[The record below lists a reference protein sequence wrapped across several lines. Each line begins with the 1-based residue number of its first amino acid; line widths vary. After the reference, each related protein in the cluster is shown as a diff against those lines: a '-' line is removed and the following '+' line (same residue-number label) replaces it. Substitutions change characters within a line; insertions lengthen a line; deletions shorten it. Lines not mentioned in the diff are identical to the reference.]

1 MSKRV
6 GAIFGAAMMLPA
18 LAVGL
23 AGPAAAQDEWDMPD
37 FRGMTLQGAVDEVA
51 AVTDGAPLTLN
62 VFNTTGAPQQITNA
76 TYWIVCYQNPSVGS
90 SITLDSKVSL
100 GLRRPNTSCW

>member
-6 GAIFGAAMMLPA
+6 GAIVGSALMLPA
-18 LAVGL
+18 IAVGL
-23 AGPAAAQDEWDMPD
+23 AGPATAQESWEMPD

-51 AVTDGAPLTLN
+51 SVTDGAPLTLN
-62 VFNTTGAPQQITNA
+62 VFNTTGAPQQISNS
-76 TYWIVCYQNPSVGS
+76 TYWIVCYQSPSAGNE
-90 SITLDSKVSL
+90 ITLDSNVSL